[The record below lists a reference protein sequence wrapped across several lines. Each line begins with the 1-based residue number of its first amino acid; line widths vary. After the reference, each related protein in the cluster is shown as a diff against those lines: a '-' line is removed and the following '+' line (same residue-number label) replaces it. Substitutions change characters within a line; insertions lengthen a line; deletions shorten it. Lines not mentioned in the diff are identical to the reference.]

1 MFNRFVTVFNVAT
14 FCALAFGLALALSL
28 SLAVPVAAQEQAGQ
42 QKEKLAELQAELRAR
57 QQVLE
62 NSKASAQELEDVL
75 KSSELEIAKVAKA
88 LANTKQ
94 SLEKVES
101 EQTSLEN
108 EQSEL
113 KAAIRQQQSLLS
125 SQLKSA
131 FMAGHY
137 DYAKMLFYQDDART
151 FERVITYYQYVAKA
165 RQQEIESFRANV
177 ARLEAVTLELE
188 EKAQALASLQAD
200 QENQRAVLITR
211 QNDRKTTLKKI
222 KSTIAS
228 ESQRIASLQADEQA
242 LKDAIEA
249 ARLAAERAARE
260 AEITLDGLAKLKG
273 KLSSPV
279 DGRIRNLFG
288 NRRQGQVR
296 WKGIIIDGAE
306 GDPVNSIAPGK
317 VLYSDWLRGFGLVS
331 IIDHGKGY
339 MSVYGHNQALLKQ
352 AGDEVR
358 QGERIALV
366 GRSGGQEYP
375 NLYFEIRHK
384 GKALNPRAWFN

>member
-1 MFNRFVTVFNVAT
+1 MTFFRIQLPLLTALGVIALMLVSGSVVAQDEDP
-14 FCALAFGLALALSL
+14 S
-28 SLAVPVAAQEQAGQ
+28 AQR
-42 QKEKLAELQAELRAR
+42 EKLAELQAELRAR

-75 KSSELEIAKVAKA
+75 KASELEIAKVAKA
-88 LANTKQ
+88 LALTKQ
-94 SLEKVES
+94 SLNDVEQ
-101 EQTSLEN
+101 EQSQLQA

-113 KAAIRQQQSLLS
+113 KTAIRKQQSLLS

-165 RQQEIESFRANV
+165 RQKEIESFRGNV
-177 ARLEAVTLELE
+177 ARLEEVNEALE
-188 EKAQALASLQAD
+188 EKALALANLQKD

-211 QNDRKTTLKKI
+211 QDDRKTTLKKI
-222 KSTIAS
+222 NQTIAS
-228 ESQRIASLQADEQA
+228 ENQKIASLQADEKA

-260 AEITLDGLAKLKG
+260 AKISLDGLAKLKG
-273 KLSSPV
+273 KLKAPV

-317 VLYSDWLRGFGLVS
+317 VLYADWLRGFGLVS
-331 IIDHGKGY
+331 IIDHGDGY

-352 AGDEVR
+352 VGDEVR
-358 QGERIALV
+358 SGERIALV

-384 GKALNPRAWFN
+384 GKALNPRTWFN

>member
-1 MFNRFVTVFNVAT
+1 MSARLFLSVIGCIVV
-14 FCALAFGLALALSL
+14 LAIMPIGS
-28 SLAVPVAAQEQAGQ
+28 SAVAQEGGANS

-62 NSKASAQELEDVL
+62 NSRASAQELESVL
-75 KSSELEIAKVAKA
+75 KASELEIAKVAKA
-88 LANTKQ
+88 LSTTRQALKNVEQEQAK
-94 SLEKVES
+94 LEA
-101 EQTSLEN
+101 EQEG
-108 EQSEL
+108 L
-113 KAAIRQQQSLLS
+113 KTAIRKQQSLLS

-165 RQQEIESFRANV
+165 RQKEIESFRSIV
-177 ARLEAVTLELE
+177 ARLEEVNAELS
-188 EKAQALASLQAD
+188 EKALSLAALKD
-200 QENQRAVLITR
+200 EQEGQRAVLLTR
-211 QNDRKTTLKKI
+211 QDDRKATLKKI
-222 KSTIAS
+222 NKTIAS
-228 ESQRIASLQADEQA
+228 ENQRIASLQADEKA

-249 ARLAAERAARE
+249 ARIAAERAARE
-260 AEITLDGLAKLKG
+260 AEVSMDGLAKLKG
-273 KLSSPV
+273 KLAAPV
-279 DGRIRNLFG
+279 KGRIRNLFG
-288 NRRQGQVR
+288 SRRQGQVS
-296 WKGIIIDGAE
+296 WKGIVIDGAE

-317 VLYSDWLRGFGLVS
+317 VLYADWLRGFGLVA
-331 IIDHGKGY
+331 IVDHGEGY

-352 AGDEVR
+352 AGDDVR

-384 GKALNPRAWFN
+384 GKALNPSAWLD

>member
-1 MFNRFVTVFNVAT
+1 MFSRLFSPRLTLLCIFAIFQWNVI
-14 FCALAFGLALALSL
+14 ALA
-28 SLAVPVAAQEQAGQ
+28 QEDDPSSQR
-42 QKEKLAELQAELRAR
+42 EKLAELQAELRAR

-62 NSKASAQELEDVL
+62 NNKASAQELEGVL
-75 KSSELEIAKVAKA
+75 KTSELEIAKIAKA
-88 LANTKQ
+88 LSLTQQ
-94 SLEKVES
+94 SLKQVEQ
-101 EQTSLEN
+101 EQTALIN
-108 EQSEL
+108 EQKTL
-113 KAAIRQQQSLLS
+113 KSAIRQQQSLLS

-165 RQQEIESFRANV
+165 RQQEIESFRENV
-177 ARLEAVTLELE
+177 ARLETVNAELE
-188 EKAQALASLQAD
+188 QKAQSLAALQLD

-211 QNDRKTTLKKI
+211 QDDRKATLKKI
-222 KSTIAS
+222 NKTIAS
-228 ESQRIASLQADEQA
+228 ESQRIEALQADEKA
-242 LKDAIEA
+242 LIDAIEV

-260 AEITLDGLAKLKG
+260 AKISLDGLAKLKG
-273 KLSSPV
+273 KLTAPV
-279 DGRIRNLFG
+279 KGRIRNLFG

-296 WKGIIIDGAE
+296 WKGIIIDGSE
-306 GDPVNSIAPGK
+306 GSPVNSIAPGR
-317 VLYSDWLRGFGLVS
+317 VLYADWLRGFGLVS
-331 IIDHGKGY
+331 IIDHGDGY

-358 QGERIALV
+358 QNEQIALV

-384 GKALNPRAWFN
+384 GKALNPTIWFN

>member
-1 MFNRFVTVFNVAT
+1 MTFFRIQLPLLTALGVIALMLVSGSVVAQDEDP
-14 FCALAFGLALALSL
+14 S
-28 SLAVPVAAQEQAGQ
+28 AQR
-42 QKEKLAELQAELRAR
+42 EKLAELQAELRAR

-75 KSSELEIAKVAKA
+75 KASELEIAKVAKA
-88 LANTKQ
+88 LALTKQ
-94 SLEKVES
+94 SLNDVEQ
-101 EQTSLEN
+101 EQSQLQA

-113 KAAIRQQQSLLS
+113 KTAIRKQQSLLS

-165 RQQEIESFRANV
+165 RLKEIESFRGNV
-177 ARLEAVTLELE
+177 ARLEEVNEALE
-188 EKAQALASLQAD
+188 EKALALVNLQKD

-211 QNDRKTTLKKI
+211 QDDRKTTLKKI
-222 KSTIAS
+222 NQTIAS
-228 ESQRIASLQADEQA
+228 ENQKIASLQADEKA

-260 AEITLDGLAKLKG
+260 AKISLDGLAKLKG
-273 KLSSPV
+273 KLKAPV

-317 VLYSDWLRGFGLVS
+317 VLYADWLRGFGLVS
-331 IIDHGKGY
+331 IIDHGDGY

-352 AGDEVR
+352 VGDEVR
-358 QGERIALV
+358 SGERIALV

-384 GKALNPRAWFN
+384 GKALNPRTWFN

>member
-1 MFNRFVTVFNVAT
+1 MPIGS
-14 FCALAFGLALALSL
+14 CA
-28 SLAVPVAAQEQAGQ
+28 VAQEGGANS

-62 NSKASAQELEDVL
+62 NSRASAQELESVL
-75 KSSELEIAKVAKA
+75 KASELEIAKVAKA
-88 LANTKQ
+88 LSTTRQALKNVEQEQAK
-94 SLEKVES
+94 LEA
-101 EQTSLEN
+101 EQEG
-108 EQSEL
+108 L
-113 KAAIRQQQSLLS
+113 KTAIRKQQSLLS

-165 RQQEIESFRANV
+165 RQKEIESFRSNV
-177 ARLEAVTLELE
+177 ARLEEVNAELS
-188 EKAQALASLQAD
+188 EKALSLAALKD
-200 QENQRAVLITR
+200 EQEGQRAVLLTR
-211 QNDRKTTLKKI
+211 QDDRKATLKKI
-222 KSTIAS
+222 NKTIAS
-228 ESQRIASLQADEQA
+228 ENQRIASLQADEKA

-249 ARLAAERAARE
+249 ARIAAERAARE
-260 AEITLDGLAKLKG
+260 AEVSMDGLAKLKG
-273 KLSSPV
+273 KLAAPV
-279 DGRIRNLFG
+279 KGRIRNLFG
-288 NRRQGQVR
+288 SRRQGQVS
-296 WKGIIIDGAE
+296 WKGIVIDGAE

-317 VLYSDWLRGFGLVS
+317 VLYADWLRGFGLVA
-331 IIDHGKGY
+331 IVDHGEGY

-352 AGDEVR
+352 AGDDVR

-384 GKALNPRAWFN
+384 GKALNPSAWLD